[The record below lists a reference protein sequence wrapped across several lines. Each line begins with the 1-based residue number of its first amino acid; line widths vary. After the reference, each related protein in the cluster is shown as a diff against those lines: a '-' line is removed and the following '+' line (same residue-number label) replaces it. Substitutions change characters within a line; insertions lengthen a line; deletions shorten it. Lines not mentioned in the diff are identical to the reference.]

1 MLLSRLH
8 TLYALYT
15 LYTHALHL
23 HHTLADSALCLG
35 EDGQDEARSEDSLHG
50 VSGGLSGSPGAD
62 MQFVTDS
69 GILSV

>member
-8 TLYALYT
+8 TLYALH
-15 LYTHALHL
+15 THALHL

-62 MQFVTDS
+62 MQFGTDS